1 MFMPNFVKIQ
11 RIDINLLIFF
21 KKLEKLL
28 LFQFKKNAKIQ
39 PEIKTNIVRY
49 FIPLV
54 ALKAIDYTD
63 KSIRNPLTQ
72 NAL

>member
-28 LFQFKKNAKIQ
+28 LFQFLKKCQDSTRDKNKYCPIFSYFGC
-39 PEIKTNIVRY
+39 PE
-49 FIPLV
+49 
-54 ALKAIDYTD
+54 
-63 KSIRNPLTQ
+63 SH
-72 NAL
+72 